1 MTDSSNNS
9 RDRTSIST
17 VRRMVAVNRELDR
30 YELLVIVDGLVSCY
44 PLPQKGEI
52 SIGRA
57 TENDVQIVDPSVS
70 RRHARIIVGESI
82 AIEDTKSAN
91 GIVVKGET
99 IPAGVSVDLSIG
111 EVVEVGAA
119 ILMIQRR
126 SELSREIRIWA
137 HGYFE
142 VRLEQECE
150 HAYAS
155 SGVFGVLRVRCDE
168 NGQRDQVHQ
177 SFARTLSHK
186 DVVGQYSPREYEV
199 LLPKRTP
206 EEVFEVG
213 DALHSALAKIGVGA
227 TIRAACFPRD
237 GRTVYEL
244 QAKVSRVTGAL
255 DEPQVDPSIILK
267 APAMRRLYA
276 MARRIAASDLAVLI
290 VGETGV
296 GKEVVAD
303 SIHRLSPRHAQP
315 FLRLNC
321 AAFPE
326 SLLESELFGHERGA
340 FTGAHRAKKGLLETA
355 DGGTV
360 FLDEIGD
367 MPYTIQAKLL
377 RVLEEHKVWRIGSV
391 VAQDIDVRFI
401 AATHRNLDKQ
411 IETGAFREDLF
422 FRLNGI
428 TLPIP
433 PLRERKE
440 EIEEMIKTFVLR
452 FSRRQGFS
460 IENEVSPDIVSLL
473 VNYHWPG
480 NVRELQNTIERA
492 VVLAGNGPIGLEH
505 LPLEKMSV
513 VQPALTVSPP
523 PLNAFEEKPTE
534 SPASIST
541 KTTFPPP
548 SFFNDDVSIA
558 KNLKYQVQEVERQH
572 IVDALNR
579 CGGNQTRA
587 AKELGISR
595 RTLINRLDAYGI
607 PRPLKY

>member
-1 MTDSSNNS
+1 
-9 RDRTSIST
+9 
-17 VRRMVAVNRELDR
+17 MVAVSRELDR

-44 PLPQKGEI
+44 PLPQKGAI
-52 SIGRA
+52 TVGRA

-70 RRHARIIVGESI
+70 RRHARIIIGESI
-82 AIEDTKSAN
+82 VIEDTQSAN

-99 IPAGVSVDLSIG
+99 IPVGIPAELSIG
-111 EVVEVGAA
+111 QVVEVGAA

-126 SELSREIRIWA
+126 SELGREIRIWA

-150 HAYAS
+150 HAYGS
-155 SGVFGVLRVRCDE
+155 STVFGVLRVRCDE
-168 NGQRDQVHQ
+168 NGQRDQIHLT
-177 SFARTLSHK
+177 FARTLSHK
-186 DVVGQYSPREYEV
+186 DVVGQYSPSEYEV
-199 LLPKRTP
+199 LLPKRSP

-213 DALHSALAKIGVGA
+213 DALHSALANIGVGA
-227 TIRAACFPRD
+227 TIRAVCFPRD

-244 QAKVSRVTGAL
+244 QAKVSRVSGTL
-255 DEPQVDPSIILK
+255 DEPHLDPSIILK

-303 SIHRLSPRHAQP
+303 SIHRLSPRSGQP

-321 AAFPE
+321 AALPE

-367 MPYTIQAKLL
+367 MPYAVQAKLL
-377 RVLEEHKVWRIGSV
+377 RVLEERKVWRIGSV
-391 VAQDIDVRFI
+391 VPQEIDVRYI
-401 AATHRNLDKQ
+401 AATHQNLDTA
-411 IETGAFREDLF
+411 IETGAFRKDLF

-440 EIEEMIKTFVLR
+440 EIEEMVKTFVRR
-452 FSRRQGFS
+452 FSRRQGYS
-460 IENEVSPDIVSLL
+460 VENEVSPDILSLL
-473 VNYHWPG
+473 INYQWPG
-480 NVRELQNTIERA
+480 NVRELQNTMERA

-513 VQPALTVSPP
+513 VQPALSITQPGLP
-523 PLNAFEEKPTE
+523 KYEEKPTE
-534 SPASIST
+534 TARSIST
-541 KTTFPPP
+541 RDTFVPPA
-548 SFFNDDVSIA
+548 FFNEDSSIA
-558 KNLKYQVQEVERQH
+558 KKLKYQVQEVERQH
-572 IVDALNR
+572 IIDALNR